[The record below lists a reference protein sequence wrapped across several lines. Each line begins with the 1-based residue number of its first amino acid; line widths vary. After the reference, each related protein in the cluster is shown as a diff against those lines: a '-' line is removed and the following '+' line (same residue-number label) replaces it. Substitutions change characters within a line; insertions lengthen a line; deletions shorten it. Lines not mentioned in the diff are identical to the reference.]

1 MPSLPQ
7 WNAWLLEQRSQ
18 RKLSQERFAELVGV
32 SKRNIERWEKGM
44 TPRLA
49 SRNLVE
55 QALNEEGPGVST
67 DDALGEIRA
76 ALAHIAEVVGVTP
89 AQMTAPAAEADD
101 PQSKAA
107 LVLLA
112 ELSAEV
118 ERLTEAPRSRSIASR
133 QARIRP
139 SDRVKF
145 WSATSAEEGSMRALS
160 TWNDSTCPRCAQPD
174 DESTSSV
181 GRTLTSWVVVNAPS
195 LAYPPIVS
203 G

>member
-7 WNAWLLEQRSQ
+7 WNAWLLEQRTQ

-67 DDALGEIRA
+67 DDALDEIRA

-89 AQMTAPAAEADD
+89 AQMTAPAAAAAVD

-118 ERLTEAPRSRSIASR
+118 ERLTEHLAHALARLDKLESG
-133 QARIRP
+133 QA
-139 SDRVKF
+139 
-145 WSATSAEEGSMRALS
+145 TGSGS
-160 TWNDSTCPRCAQPD
+160 PAQP
-174 DESTSSV
+174 
-181 GRTLTSWVVVNAPS
+181 RRRRAQ
-195 LAYPPIVS
+195 
-203 G
+203 